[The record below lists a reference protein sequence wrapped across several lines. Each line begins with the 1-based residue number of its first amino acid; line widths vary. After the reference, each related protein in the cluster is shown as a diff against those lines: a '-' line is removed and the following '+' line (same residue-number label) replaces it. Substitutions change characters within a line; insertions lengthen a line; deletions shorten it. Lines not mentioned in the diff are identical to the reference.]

1 MQKTKWIHLRECA
14 LNQTHP
20 KSDVQREHAPGKR
33 IGVSRIG
40 VSAYWQGTQA

>member
-1 MQKTKWIHLRECA
+1 MQKTKWIHLRECP